1 MVIPASHVAYEN
13 IVQDEQGEVIP
24 GISTTVV
31 RRIPTRNLTWLKSI
45 VENYDK
51 EFFEKFA
58 IFCDDWHIWDLH
70 EDNIGFLRTPEVEL
84 PIILDWMSD

>member
-13 IVQDEQGEVIP
+13 IVWDEQGEVIP

-45 VENYDK
+45 VENYGK
-51 EFFEKFA
+51 KFFEKFA
-58 IFCDDWHIWDLH
+58 IFCDDWHIWVLADAR
-70 EDNIGFLRTPEVEL
+70 GRTPYH
-84 PIILDWMSD
+84 P

>member
-1 MVIPASHVAYEN
+1 MHCAP
-13 IVQDEQGEVIP
+13 GEVFECFSCGAFKEAYHASDSI
-24 GISTTVV
+24 V

-45 VENYDK
+45 VENYGK

-70 EDNIGFLRTPEVEL
+70 EDNIGFSRTPEVEL

>member
-1 MVIPASHVAYEN
+1 M
-13 IVQDEQGEVIP
+13 
-24 GISTTVV
+24 TVV

-45 VENYDK
+45 VENYSK

>member
-1 MVIPASHVAYEN
+1 MVIPASHVTYEN
-13 IVQDEQGEVIP
+13 IAWDEQGKVIP
-24 GISTTVV
+24 GISPTVV

-45 VENYDK
+45 VENYGK

-70 EDNIGFLRTPEVEL
+70 KDNIGFLRTPEVEL